1 MKKTIAMLLALSTVG
16 AMNMSA
22 MAANTTKFEVNGK
35 PVTLESYTE
44 NKCVMVPVRS
54 IAESLGFQVSWNADH
69 TIKLN
74 NGQMQSD
81 LSIGENRYF
90 VYTSIDGAVGMSA
103 PFSLGAAPTIKNDRA
118 YVPVELFVP
127 LFGNDSSTVQISG
140 DTVKITTPDV
150 QDNASQIPNPLT
162 EHASRQEIIKAVGF
176 SVPEIT
182 APDGY
187 KASVF
192 LDISGETADI
202 RYTNGDKTLYFRM
215 SRGSEDNS
223 GDYNT
228 YSTEKTVQVKNITV
242 KTRGNDGIQLA
253 LWENGGFSYSIS
265 TDDSLTEAQ
274 VSALVS
280 STLQ

>member
-69 TIKLN
+69 TIN
-74 NGQMQSD
+74 
-81 LSIGENRYF
+81 
-90 VYTSIDGAVGMSA
+90 DGAVGMSA

-127 LFGNDSSTVQISG
+127 LFGNDSNTVQISG

-150 QDNASQIPNPLT
+150 QDNAFQIPNPLT
-162 EHASRQEIIKAVGF
+162 EHASRQEVIKAVGF

-187 KASVF
+187 KASIF

-223 GDYNT
+223 GDYYT
-228 YSTEKTVQVKNITV
+228 YSTEKTVQVKNVTV

-265 TDDSLTEAQ
+265 TDDSLTEA
-274 VSALVS
+274 LVS

>member
-162 EHASRQEIIKAVGF
+162 EHASRQEVIKAVGF

-187 KASVF
+187 
-192 LDISGETADI
+192 
-202 RYTNGDKTLYFRM
+202 
-215 SRGSEDNS
+215 
-223 GDYNT
+223 
-228 YSTEKTVQVKNITV
+228 
-242 KTRGNDGIQLA
+242 
-253 LWENGGFSYSIS
+253 
-265 TDDSLTEAQ
+265 
-274 VSALVS
+274 
-280 STLQ
+280 